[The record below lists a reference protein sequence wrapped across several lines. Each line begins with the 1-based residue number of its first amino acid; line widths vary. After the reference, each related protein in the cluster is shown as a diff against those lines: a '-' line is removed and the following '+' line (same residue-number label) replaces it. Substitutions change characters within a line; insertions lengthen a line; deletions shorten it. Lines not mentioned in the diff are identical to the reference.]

1 MTVITYKDATTKE
14 KVKTASMKARLWNGR
29 IENNN
34 EEEETGVAG
43 WVKKLAK
50 RLGVGIQSLLQ
61 NLDEKKPEKPKS
73 YFAAAYD
80 TLNRIDMNTKEIK
93 EAIRSTKRTSA
104 AGPDGLRM
112 AVYSEACSNILK
124 PLQTLFNSINMTGNI
139 PTNFK
144 IARVIMIHKKNTK
157 QDMGNYRPI
166 SMENHIAKI
175 WERVLNARLML
186 HLNRHNR
193 LTRRQHGFRPKRGCH
208 TYLKPKKKSYAKQT
222 YTVQ

>member
-1 MTVITYKDATTKE
+1 MAI
-14 KVKTASMKARLWNGR
+14 R
-29 IENNN
+29 
-34 EEEETGVAG
+34 
-43 WVKKLAK
+43 
-50 RLGVGIQSLLQ
+50 SLLQ

-157 QDMGNYRPI
+157 QEMGSYRPI

-175 WERVLNARLML
+175 WERVLNTRLML

-193 LTRRQHGFRPKRGCH
+193 LTRRQHGFRPKGGVTP
-208 TYLKPKKKSYAKQT
+208 TYLKPKKKSYVNQT
-222 YTVQ
+222 YTGQ

>member
-104 AGPDGLRM
+104 AGPDGIRM

-124 PLQTLFNSINMTGNI
+124 PLQTLFNSINTTGNI

-157 QDMGNYRPI
+157 QEMGNYKPI

-175 WERVLNARLML
+175 WERVFNTRLML
-186 HLNRHNR
+186 HLNR
-193 LTRRQHGFRPKRGCH
+193 Q
-208 TYLKPKKKSYAKQT
+208 
-222 YTVQ
+222 